1 MNIFSKIT
9 AKTMKANRVRTIVT
23 IIGVILSTS
32 MITAVATFGSSFQ
45 RFLVDYSISQ
55 NGKWHVAVTGTDSEQ
70 AHSLSEHEDVE
81 KAAVLKTLGYAW
93 FEPVV
98 RQSPSMPYLYVRSL
112 SKEALEMLPAH
123 MKEGRMP
130 KTADEIADTLT
141 LELGERSYE
150 GIRLGQSNEY
160 MDDEYEDDETFTPTG
175 TRTFTVV
182 GVYATWPDVSFW
194 APGYDVLAGPTEE
207 ETEYQDVFLELKQ
220 PRHVF
225 DFSDENLG
233 KGGTA
238 VMYNNS

>member
-70 AHSLSEHEDVE
+70 AHSLSGHEDVE

-130 KTADEIADTLT
+130 KTADEIAVPAFMLANED
-141 LELGERSYE
+141 E
-150 GIRLGQSNEY
+150 GSRRRLA
-160 MDDEYEDDETFTPTG
+160 
-175 TRTFTVV
+175 TR
-182 GVYATWPDVSFW
+182 
-194 APGYDVLAGPTEE
+194 
-207 ETEYQDVFLELKQ
+207 
-220 PRHVF
+220 
-225 DFSDENLG
+225 
-233 KGGTA
+233 
-238 VMYNNS
+238 